1 MSTNFSFPEMSPPE
15 IAEALNGYGLAYA
28 AELRPEDIANPPP
41 DLLPNVLNLVVASI
55 RGDDGNEQLGFEA
68 LQGLENPEHHANALQ
83 MVQLYQRARGVLES
97 IQFRGLAM
105 RDLLRPDPRRV
116 VHILSAV
123 VNFLHFRED
132 KLVLLQPIVDE
143 YPNLDERGRELDEKI
158 AEHQKVIADHELK
171 VQMDEPEIQR
181 LKGVGNGLKQKIQ
194 EYIKQHNA
202 LQAKSKAIQEQKEEI
217 RKKITQ
223 ADFELTIQTQKNS
236 ELSDKI
242 VQSPEKLQDDD
253 CYLTKSMRALEEKKS
268 ARAELRNL
276 EKMAKQNVQEK
287 EATLEMCTKAYEK
300 LLKQF
305 SRISALHE
313 QMTAAKTVE
322 KEVKAFKAKISE
334 KKSEMMVLDAKYVE
348 WERKESEALEL
359 LRQKEKEKEQ
369 RIADNEQK
377 LATLKSEV
385 ERELQCLEARERN
398 VEEVVAKATDLCSQ
412 ADSVGPAAQEMLDR
426 IFARYQEICDEFE
439 RYLDSFEH

>member
-1 MSTNFSFPEMSPPE
+1 MATNFSFPEMSPSE

-28 AELRPEDIANPPP
+28 AELRPEDIANPQP

-242 VQSPEKLQDDD
+242 VQSPEKLQ
-253 CYLTKSMRALEEKKS
+253 RALEEKKS